1 MDDYQYIIKNSLR
14 LVALFIFAVN
24 SYVAIPQEILRFILL
39 VLSSGFLIYTG
50 IEFNRQKSF
59 FKTMFTWVLT
69 AWPWAFYI
77 LMLCVFKRTES
88 NLELIMS
95 GATQLVICYNL
106 FRYFLLIVVFII
118 FLKEFFASIRDLY
131 SR

>member
-50 IEFNRQKSF
+50 IEFNCQKSF

-95 GATQLVICYNL
+95 GAPQLVICYNL

>member
-14 LVALFIFAVN
+14 LVALFIFAVS

-50 IEFNRQKSF
+50 IEFNRQQSF

-95 GATQLVICYNL
+95 GAPQLVICYNL

>member
-50 IEFNRQKSF
+50 IEFNRHKSF

-95 GATQLVICYNL
+95 GAPQLVICYNL

>member
-95 GATQLVICYNL
+95 GAPQLVICYNL

-118 FLKEFFASIRDLY
+118 FLKEFFASIGDLY

>member
-24 SYVAIPQEILRFILL
+24 SYVAILQEILRFILL

-95 GATQLVICYNL
+95 GAPQLVICYNL

>member
-69 AWPWAFYI
+69 AWPWVFYI

-95 GATQLVICYNL
+95 GAPQLVICYNL

>member
-24 SYVAIPQEILRFILL
+24 SYVAIPQEILRFTLL

-95 GATQLVICYNL
+95 GAPQLVICYNL